1 MCPRQATLA
10 PPQLC
15 SLMGL
20 TSEKT
25 TTKTNQERNSRV
37 VKSREK
43 SRHFSEKAQPPRVL
57 LLYGTDGYRPS
68 HEIKT
73 FLESHRIPHRTTS
86 LVKGQLLLGEKTNS
100 SSYSQH
106 LGEISILIIVSHF
119 QASLVEP
126 YLELCR
132 ARHLSLVWAVLP
144 YPHSQTPKPHFSRL
158 HASSVAPDAIV
169 GMTLSPRYPFF
180 YGRPGATG
188 GGIPHGK
195 NWTTFSLETS
205 GDSHVTNPGSH
216 VTNSG
221 PLPVGDLNAANAWS
235 NMGDGEPGT
244 KNGTNGYRVLVEV
257 RVKTGETDFTDV
269 PVVLEDMG
277 GRDGVRKIV
286 MGAPVRFWLSHL
298 MLLESVH
305 QLSDGRLVREGRE
318 RMVMVDIDDIFLA
331 PEGRRMRV
339 DDVQAVLRA
348 QAKLRQMV
356 PGFTFNAGFVG
367 GYYNSGALMEEK
379 LGNQELV
386 RNAEQLWWFDHT
398 YKHHQPHSMSPR
410 QLRTSME
417 LNRQF
422 AKDHGIPALV
432 HHYAVSPHH
441 SGVYPVHPP
450 LYDSWRQIWNVSVTS
465 TEEYPDLRPDHMR
478 RGFKHRGI
486 SVLPRQTC
494 RLFTHTFLYSHF
506 PGGRNQLVSLAA
518 GGEVFLTLLRTPVSI
533 FMTHTPNY
541 CCDRLALT
549 LFPAL
554 FKFTSRW
561 TQLQLSYPGPLA
573 MADRYFSLY
582 PEDTSPLWTSPC
594 SNKRHRE
601 ILPAWFNC
609 SQLPQLLILGPQKSG
624 TTALHTFLSLH
635 PQVQTNRQSELHY
648 EEVQFFSDDT
658 LYQRGI
664 QWSVSSHTLY
674 ISHTPSHTQLIHG
687 NYSVQ

>member
-1 MCPRQATLA
+1 LLCVRVPLRGSLSRSGLWRKLTLVALLCGLCIVFYYHHITYSTSGKITDSHNGNFLVAVSSLQSFTEISRQYSDQRSVRSSLTSSATALA
-10 PPQLC
+10 QLQLPHV
-15 SLMGL
+15 STAGQTSPTTAGL
-20 TSEKT
+20 TSERT
-25 TTKTNQERNSRV
+25 TTRTSPERKSRV
-37 VKSREK
+37 AKSREK
-43 SRHFSEKAQPPRVL
+43 SRRSQPPRVL

-68 HEIKT
+68 HEIKI
-73 FLESHRIPHRTTS
+73 FLESHRIPHHTTS
-86 LVKGQLLLGEKTNS
+86 LFKGQLLLSEKTNS

-106 LGEISILIIVSHF
+106 LRELSILIIVSYF

-132 ARHLSLVWAVLP
+132 ARHLSLVWAVVP
-144 YPHSQTPKPHFSRL
+144 YPRSQNPKLHFSHL
-158 HASSVAPDAIV
+158 HASNVAPDAIV
-169 GMTLSPRYPFF
+169 SMTLSPSYPFF

-188 GGIPHGK
+188 KEILHGK
-195 NWTTFSLETS
+195 NWITFSLETS
-205 GDSHVTNPGSH
+205 GDSHMTGSH

-221 PLPVGDLNAANAWS
+221 PLPVGNVNAANVWS
-235 NMGDGEPGT
+235 NVGDGGPGT
-244 KNGTNGYRVLVEV
+244 KNGIEGYRVLVEV
-257 RVKTGETDFTDV
+257 RLKTGETEYTDA

-286 MGAPVRFWLSHL
+286 LGAPLKFWLSHL

-305 QLSDGRLVREGRE
+305 QLSEGRLVREGRE

-339 DDVQAVLRA
+339 DDVQALLRA
-348 QAKLRQMV
+348 QAELRQMV

-386 RNAEQLWWFDHT
+386 RNADQLWWFGHT
-398 YKHHQPHSMSPR
+398 YKHHQPHSMSHR
-410 QLRTSME
+410 QLQTSME

-422 AKDHGIPALV
+422 AKDHGIPASV
-432 HHYAVSPHH
+432 HHYSVSPHH

-494 RLFTHTFLYSHF
+494 RLFTHTFLHSHF
-506 PGGRNQLVSLAA
+506 PGGRNQFVSLAA
-518 GGEVFLTLLRTPVSI
+518 GGEVFLTLLRNPVSI

-554 FKFTSRW
+554 FQFTSRW

-582 PEDTSPLWTSPC
+582 PEDTSPLWTVSC
-594 SNKRHRE
+594 YSTR
-601 ILPAWFNC
+601 
-609 SQLPQLLILGPQKSG
+609 QL
-624 TTALHTFLSLH
+624 
-635 PQVQTNRQSELHY
+635 QS
-648 EEVQFFSDDT
+648 
-658 LYQRGI
+658 
-664 QWSVSSHTLY
+664 
-674 ISHTPSHTQLIHG
+674 
-687 NYSVQ
+687 

>member
-1 MCPRQATLA
+1 MVEMQSRLRLVLLCVRVPLRGALSRSGLWRKLSLLALLCGLCIVFYHHHITYSASGKITDSHNGNFLVAMSSLQSFTEISRQYSDSVKTSTPSRGVQTADQRSVTSSATSATALA
-10 PPQLC
+10 QLQLPHV
-15 SLMGL
+15 STAGHTSPTTAVLTHGL

-106 LGEISILIIVSHF
+106 LREISILIIVSHF

-144 YPHSQTPKPHFSRL
+144 YPHSQTPKPHFSHL

-221 PLPVGDLNAANAWS
+221 PLPVGNLNAANAWS

-257 RVKTGETDFTDV
+257 RVKTGETDYTHA

-286 MGAPVRFWLSHL
+286 LGAPVRFWLSHL

-339 DDVQAVLRA
+339 DDVQVRRLWELRNRGRREGVVDDV
-348 QAKLRQMV
+348 QVCVCESQRQ
-356 PGFTFNAGFVG
+356 
-367 GYYNSGALMEEK
+367 
-379 LGNQELV
+379 
-386 RNAEQLWWFDHT
+386 R
-398 YKHHQPHSMSPR
+398 
-410 QLRTSME
+410 
-417 LNRQF
+417 
-422 AKDHGIPALV
+422 
-432 HHYAVSPHH
+432 
-441 SGVYPVHPP
+441 
-450 LYDSWRQIWNVSVTS
+450 
-465 TEEYPDLRPDHMR
+465 
-478 RGFKHRGI
+478 
-486 SVLPRQTC
+486 
-494 RLFTHTFLYSHF
+494 
-506 PGGRNQLVSLAA
+506 
-518 GGEVFLTLLRTPVSI
+518 EV
-533 FMTHTPNY
+533 
-541 CCDRLALT
+541 
-549 LFPAL
+549 
-554 FKFTSRW
+554 
-561 TQLQLSYPGPLA
+561 
-573 MADRYFSLY
+573 
-582 PEDTSPLWTSPC
+582 
-594 SNKRHRE
+594 
-601 ILPAWFNC
+601 
-609 SQLPQLLILGPQKSG
+609 
-624 TTALHTFLSLH
+624 
-635 PQVQTNRQSELHY
+635 
-648 EEVQFFSDDT
+648 
-658 LYQRGI
+658 
-664 QWSVSSHTLY
+664 
-674 ISHTPSHTQLIHG
+674 
-687 NYSVQ
+687 